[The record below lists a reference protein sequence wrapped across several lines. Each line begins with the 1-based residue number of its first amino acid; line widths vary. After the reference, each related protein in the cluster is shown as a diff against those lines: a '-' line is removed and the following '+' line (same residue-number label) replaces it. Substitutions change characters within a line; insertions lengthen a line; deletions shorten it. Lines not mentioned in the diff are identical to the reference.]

1 MGPQRGHFPC
11 GCDLGP
17 QASVALKFGTI
28 WAIWVYRH
36 IYIMIACIYDYIHVY
51 GMVYITIIIRMII
64 TITVIMIMIMIMR
77 LMVETS

>member
-17 QASVALKFGTI
+17 QSSVALKFGTI

-51 GMVYITIIIRMII
+51 GMVI
-64 TITVIMIMIMIMR
+64 TITVIMIMIMIMVMR